1 MRKNIDEAIS
11 IINDVMKSM
20 PECTN
25 KSFLKG
31 AIRELNEAK
40 LAEIPSLYWETDDY
54 KYGIKVLL
62 SEKPLEKRLCKAVEE
77 LSELSTKIMQY
88 INKPESISPGDIEE
102 EIADVDMH
110 MQILKEHFP
119 VPLTIRQQKIERFL
133 NSKDFLKYN
142 ESYVQ
147 KNYDKFHIKTKEME
161 ASNMAHYTNFLV
173 GTINPGKDSL
183 EMRIEEK
190 RNAHQE
196 DGPKND

>member
-1 MRKNIDEAIS
+1 MQKNIDEAIS

-31 AIRELNEAK
+31 AVRELNEAK
-40 LAEIPSLYWETDDY
+40 LANVLSYGWETDDY
-54 KYGIKVLL
+54 KYGINVLV

-119 VPLTIRQQKIERFL
+119 VSLTIRQLKIEKFL

-142 ESYVQ
+142 QSYSE
-147 KNYDKFHIKTKEME
+147 KS
-161 ASNMAHYTNFLV
+161 ASRSRGLAGYTNFIIGQISRDNESKSIL
-173 GTINPGKDSL
+173 
-183 EMRIEEK
+183 
-190 RNAHQE
+190 
-196 DGPKND
+196 